1 MTTTPGLVSVIIPTY
16 NRAHCVGRA
25 IRSALAQTYRDV
37 EVIVVDDGS
46 ADATAHVVAGFDSRV
61 RSLRQANG
69 GVAAARNTG
78 LRAATGEFIA
88 FLDSDDWWDDWKLS
102 AQIAVLRARPDVG
115 MVWTDMRA
123 IDPAGGLRAPR
134 YLRTMY
140 TAYDDVD
147 ISRVCRSV
155 ALRELW
161 PAAPD
166 PLGAAAVFAGD
177 LCAHMVL
184 GSLVHTS
191 TVVLRRTW
199 AEQVGE
205 FDATL
210 RVGEDYKY
218 HFATTALGPVALID
232 APSIN
237 YLVGAADQL
246 TAPGTFGL
254 RLARATLATV
264 TEWCARA
271 PERITLPRRQVTR
284 RFARLYAWLGS
295 EELLTA
301 GDRAAARRH
310 LWQSL
315 RRVPGQPRLI
325 ALLLLTLLP
334 AAGLRALRAL
344 KQAWRRRG
352 SAPVTAHG

>member
-1 MTTTPGLVSVIIPTY
+1 MSHVADLVSVIVPTY

-25 IRSALAQTYRDV
+25 IRSALEQTYAHV

-46 ADATAHVVAGFDSRV
+46 TDGTADVVAGCGPRV
-61 RSLRQANG
+61 TYVRQANG
-69 GVAAARNTG
+69 GVAAARNAG
-78 LRAATGEFIA
+78 LRAATGEFVA
-88 FLDSDDWWDDWKLS
+88 FLDSDDWWDPWKLS
-102 AQIAVLRARPDVG
+102 AQIAVLRGRPDVG

-123 IDPAGGLRAPR
+123 IDTAGSLRAER

-140 TAYDDVD
+140 TAYEEVD
-147 ISRVCRSV
+147 IARVCPSLS
-155 ALRELW
+155 LRELW
-161 PAAPD
+161 SAAPD
-166 PLGAAAVFAGD
+166 ELAAARVFVGD
-177 LCAHMVL
+177 LFAQML
-184 GSLVHTS
+184 MGSLVHTS

-210 RVGEDYKY
+210 RIGEDYKY
-218 HFATTALGPVALID
+218 HFKTTALGPVALID
-232 APSIN
+232 TPSLS

-264 TEWCARA
+264 TDWLERA
-271 PERITLPRRQVTR
+271 PERITLPRSQITR
-284 RFARLYAWLGS
+284 RLARIHAWLGS

-315 RRVPGQPRLI
+315 RRAPRQPRTI

-334 AAGLRALRAL
+334 AASLRALRAF
-344 KQAWRRRG
+344 KHAWRRR
-352 SAPVTAHG
+352 AVPATAHG